1 MKYRHAFHAG
11 NFADVHKHVTLVALL
26 QALARKEK
34 GFLYLDTHGGRG
46 AYDLAAPEARR
57 GIEAESGIGRVLAA
71 AEAAGADASAGAR
84 GNGALAPEIAAYLG
98 VLRRLRDATGRRS
111 LYPGSPLIASALL
124 RPQDRGVCLEAQ
136 PEEYVALRGALR
148 DAARFVV
155 EHGDGYA
162 AITSRLPPIERRAL
176 VLIDPPYEDT
186 RADQQ
191 AAAVAAAE
199 ALRRLPNAVVATWYP
214 IKLEADAARWVSAQA
229 TALERPLLCA
239 ELWIH
244 PRDSRAGL
252 NGSGM
257 LIANPPWQLE
267 DGMQSWL
274 PQLHRQ
280 LDPGRPPSGGCSVRV
295 VVGRTA

>member
-26 QALARKEK
+26 QALARKDK
-34 GFLYLDTHGGRG
+34 GFLFLDTHGGRG
-46 AYDLAAPEARR
+46 AYDLGSPEARR
-57 GIEAESGIGRVLAA
+57 GAEADAGIGRVLAA
-71 AEAAGADASAGAR
+71 ADAAAGGAGA
-84 GNGALAPEIAAYLG
+84 ALEPEITAFLG
-98 VLRRLRDATGRRS
+98 VLQQLRNASGRRN
-111 LYPGSPLIASALL
+111 LYPGSPLIAAALL
-124 RPQDRGVCLEAQ
+124 RPQDRAVCLEAQ

-148 DAARFVV
+148 DAERFAV

-162 AITSRLPPIERRAL
+162 AITARLPPIERRAL
-176 VLIDPPYEDT
+176 VLIDPPYEDA

-214 IKLEADAARWVSAQA
+214 IKHEADAARWVSAQA

-239 ELWIH
+239 ELWVH

-267 DGMQSWL
+267 DRMQSWL
-274 PQLHRQ
+274 PALHRL
-280 LDPGRPPSGGCSVRV
+280 LDPARPPAGGCSVRV
-295 VVGRTA
+295 VVGRGA

>member
-1 MKYRHAFHAG
+1 VKYRHAFHAG

-26 QALARKEK
+26 QALARKDK

-71 AEAAGADASAGAR
+71 AGGAGASAEAR
-84 GNGALAPEIAAYLG
+84 GNPALAPEIAAYLD
-98 VLRRLRDATGRRS
+98 VLQQLRAASGRRS
-111 LYPGSPLIASALL
+111 LYPGSPLIAAALL

-136 PEEYVALRGALR
+136 PDEYVALRGALR

-162 AITSRLPPIERRAL
+162 AITARLPPIERRAL
-176 VLIDPPYEDT
+176 VLIDPPYEDG

-191 AAAVAAAE
+191 AAAVALAE
-199 ALRRLPNAVVATWYP
+199 ALRRLPNAVVAIWYP

-267 DGMQSWL
+267 ERMQSWL

-280 LDPGRPPSGGCSVRV
+280 LDPGRPPAGGCSLRV
-295 VVGRTA
+295 VVGRLP